1 MKIFSFRHITVRIN
15 PLLLFM
21 TAVWIISGFWRQ
33 AAVIYTLLV
42 IHELAHAVAAMAF
55 NVRIHEL
62 ELLPFGASIKMD
74 NIFEGHPIK
83 ESVIAAAGPV
93 TSFVCAISACALRT
107 YFPYFIPD
115 ELRLAEQYAY
125 IIVYFNLFPVLP
137 LDGGRILRAIIS
149 RRCDFSRATSI
160 TSIAGVVVG
169 GLLFGWGIYSV
180 FNKNVDILSALLGL
194 FLIFSALDQYK
205 YGKFELA
212 KCLLNRQ
219 KTQFKCDSL
228 YVKELA
234 IREDMKLTRIIKLLK
249 EDDKYY
255 VFKVL
260 DKNMQVKGD
269 FDEQFLQ
276 KEILKRSVECTA
288 GDLIVK
294 NNA

>member
-1 MKIFSFRHITVRIN
+1 MRILCFKNLTVKVN
-15 PLLLFM
+15 PLLLLM
-21 TAVWIISGFWRQ
+21 TVLWLISGFWSQ
-33 AAVIYTLLV
+33 AVVIYSLLI
-42 IHELAHAVAAMAF
+42 IHELAHAIGAMAF
-55 NVRIHEL
+55 NVRIYEL
-62 ELLPFGASIKMD
+62 ELLPFGASIRME

-83 ESVIAAAGPV
+83 ETVIAALGPI
-93 TSFVCAISACALRT
+93 TSLICAISACALRT
-107 YFPYFIPD
+107 YFPYFIPN

-125 IIVYFNLFPVLP
+125 LIVYFNLFPVLP

-149 RRCDFSRATSI
+149 RKCDFSRATRI
-160 TSIAGVVVG
+160 TSVAGIVVG
-169 GLLFGWGIYSV
+169 SLLFLWGVISI
-180 FNKNVDILSALLGL
+180 FEGELDILSALLGL
-194 FLIFSALDQYK
+194 FLVFSAIDQYK

-249 EDDKYY
+249 DDDKYY

-260 DKNMQVKGD
+260 DKNMQVRGG

-276 KEILKRSVECTA
+276 KEILNRSVECTA
-288 GDLIVK
+288 GDLLIKSV
-294 NNA
+294 